1 MRIGIIG
8 LGNLGTAIGNLITAN
23 GFNVIS
29 WEHNHEIAEEI
40 NNQHSNTQ
48 YLPGIELDSKLTAT
62 TDLSMVMQSC
72 RIIFITRQS

>member
-40 NNQHSNTQ
+40 KKES
-48 YLPGIELDSKLTAT
+48 
-62 TDLSMVMQSC
+62 
-72 RIIFITRQS
+72 TRKAGGFVFTPKRG